1 MNFNGGLASLE
12 TVTGTATFQG
22 FSVVVYGNALLE
34 DTSGF
39 PLSLNTV
46 TGVTGN
52 IIIGENPALCD
63 PPEILDSAFW
73 AGVSLS
79 HCFKSSVSFD
89 FFRLAV
95 AYPSPSQ
102 EIACKEECVRADFCL
117 FVYCCWSQFVRSVL
131 SVVVRFVLHGS
142 ST

>member
-1 MNFNGGLASLE
+1 MNFNGGLGSLE
-12 TVTGTATFQG
+12 TVTGTADFNS

-39 PLSLNTV
+39 PVSLNTV
-46 TGVTGN
+46 TGN
-52 IIIGENPALCD
+52 IMIGENPVLCN
-63 PPEILDSAFW
+63 PSEILDSDFW
-73 AGVSLS
+73 DGVSLS

-102 EIACKEECVRADFCL
+102 EIACRKEECVRADFCL

-131 SVVVRFVLHGS
+131 SVCGVSFRSPWF
-142 ST
+142 